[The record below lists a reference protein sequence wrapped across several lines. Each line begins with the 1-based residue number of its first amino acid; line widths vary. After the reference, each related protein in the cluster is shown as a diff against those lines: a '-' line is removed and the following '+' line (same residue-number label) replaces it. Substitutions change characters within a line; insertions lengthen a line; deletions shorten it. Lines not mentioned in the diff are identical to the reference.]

1 VNPDHGLAH
10 LEAISPR
17 RLRIIDL
24 LYTVDLQE
32 VIAGAQ
38 SAHLIQA
45 PLASASA
52 ECTCAGVGKLSA
64 ILRAFE
70 VLGHA
75 IALRNRPGCTLMKH
89 TLELRRG
96 ELQRAG
102 GANPTGHV
110 LVERCHQPIH
120 VGSQSLCL
128 NAGAQQPHAAV
139 DVIADSAGG
148 HHTADGKAI
157 ALMHVWHR
165 QRMLH
170 DPR

>member
-1 VNPDHGLAH
+1 
-10 LEAISPR
+10 
-17 RLRIIDL
+17 
-24 LYTVDLQE
+24 
-32 VIAGAQ
+32 
-38 SAHLIQA
+38 
-45 PLASASA
+45 
-52 ECTCAGVGKLSA
+52 
-64 ILRAFE
+64 
-70 VLGHA
+70 
-75 IALRNRPGCTLMKH
+75 MKH

-139 DVIADSAGG
+139 DVIADSAGRDHAVRQSGG